1 MFVHS
6 FSLPIEKA
14 PAEGYGAGGM
24 NGCSNGFVTGQALGI
39 SSDRLGLCGCVG
51 GVDGKTAGDR
61 ATPAVMTTS
70 AVNTRILVPVKYRRG
85 RGSNVNRIVA
95 KAEQDAAFGLGA
107 LKRRPYRFQT

>member
-1 MFVHS
+1 
-6 FSLPIEKA
+6 LPIEKA

-24 NGCSNGFVTGQALGI
+24 KGCSNGFVTGKEMGT
-39 SSDRLGLCGCVG
+39 SSVRLSLCGYVG
-51 GVDGKTAGDR
+51 GVDGKAAGHR
-61 ATPAVMTTS
+61 ARPAAMTTT
-70 AVNTRILVPVKYRRG
+70 AVNTRILVPVTYRRG